1 MPNGANDG
9 LLKSPGGLRAAFYL
23 KCQIFAR
30 AGLSKNP
37 ADDKCCGDGNINLF
51 VGKFPLTHFAF
62 KKTSP
67 SHLASFARV
76 LMIKR

>member
-1 MPNGANDG
+1 
-9 LLKSPGGLRAAFYL
+9 
-23 KCQIFAR
+23 
-30 AGLSKNP
+30 
-37 ADDKCCGDGNINLF
+37 
-51 VGKFPLTHFAF
+51 LTHFAF